1 VSLGSHQ
8 FLFSVHID
16 PSEMPAFCLRH
27 DVDAL
32 LWQPRPSQDNDIWQH
47 ISTFNALGYVQASKR
62 DKKFAT
68 CAPNFSYAALCE
80 CLRRVF
86 IYRQPSPVDTVLF
99 NRKQG
104 RQVGQVAKQQVANL
118 DTNDAVLG
126 FRATNERLFV
136 LTANNLFVLKVNN

>member
-1 VSLGSHQ
+1 MILQ
-8 FLFSVHID
+8 AEATIFLDEINSSYKSSFFHL
-16 PSEMPAFCLRH
+16 FLR
-27 DVDAL
+27 
-32 LWQPRPSQDNDIWQH
+32 
-47 ISTFNALGYVQASKR
+47 LGYVQASKR

-86 IYRQPSPVDTVLF
+86 IYRQPLPVDTVLF

-118 DTNDAVLG
+118 DTNDPVLG

>member
-1 VSLGSHQ
+1 MCY
-8 FLFSVHID
+8 LFS
-16 PSEMPAFCLRH
+16 PSCRSACP
-27 DVDAL
+27 
-32 LWQPRPSQDNDIWQH
+32 
-47 ISTFNALGYVQASKR
+47 GYVQASKR

-68 CAPNFSYAALCE
+68 CAPNFSYAALAE

-104 RQVGQVAKQQVANL
+104 RQVGQVAKQQVASL
-118 DTNDAVLG
+118 ESSDPVLG

-136 LTANNLFVLKVNN
+136 LTRNNLFILKVNN